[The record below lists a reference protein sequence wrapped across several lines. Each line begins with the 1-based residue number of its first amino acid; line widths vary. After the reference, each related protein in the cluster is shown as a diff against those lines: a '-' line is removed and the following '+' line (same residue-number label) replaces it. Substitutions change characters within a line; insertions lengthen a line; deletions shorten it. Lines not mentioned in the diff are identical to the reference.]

1 MVDDLQ
7 QWFSERPIWLQIA
20 AERLFEKAIL
30 KDEDIQELS
39 SICLQEVEGKLKTT
53 SCTLPASDFSQDSQY
68 ELRLSSISDI
78 DGVNALAPRKPLEF
92 GKANLTIVYGDNGS
106 GKSGYVRLLKHACG
120 ARNLDPILRNI
131 YKKEQSLQKACIT
144 YEKNSTE
151 KDYIWT
157 GKTSCN
163 ELGSVDIF
171 DTSFGRIFVTNEDE
185 VSYEPPILSF
195 FSQLIEICEKVTNVL
210 DIEIRKYPS
219 KKPYMPSELKIT
231 VEGRWYDVISL
242 NTTSDTI
249 EKYSFFD
256 SECESKMQTL
266 LQRLSEQAPAEKAK
280 KLKRQKLYV
289 DTLTQ
294 DVQKYLQQMS
304 DENCRRIISAKK
316 ESIIKRKAADTA
328 AENMFSGS
336 HLQSIGSEIW
346 KELWEAA
353 RKYSLQE
360 AYVGSEYPNIA
371 EDSRCVLCH
380 QKLDPEAKDRLN
392 SFENFVKGEM
402 QRAALAAAKEYDEAI
417 KTIDDIPSSE
427 SLRTTVDATG
437 IQQDGI
443 IDKVIEF
450 FAQLQERKDII
461 LKLTTEDE
469 IPIATPLPKWI
480 DEAISYSNSLDELS
494 KKYEKDAKE
503 DNRDEIKKE
512 LNSLQARKWLSE
524 HRAAIEEEITRFKLL
539 NKINAAKRRTNTK
552 SFSQKKGELAEAM
565 ITDAFVQRFNNELKN
580 LGASHIK
587 VEFVKVRVSK
597 GKVLHKLQLRGAAQ
611 RGLSDV
617 LSEGENR
624 IISIAA
630 FLADVTGKVNKS
642 PFIFDDPIS
651 SLDQNYEEAVVKRL
665 IELSQDRQVI
675 IFTHRL
681 SLLGTV
687 RHYAEKY
694 SIKPGVV
701 SIRTVEWGTGEP
713 APIPLSHSDIKT
725 SLNTLMN
732 QRFQDIK
739 KANEEGNFSRAE
751 IELKSICSDFRILI
765 ERSIE
770 SDLLCGV
777 VQRFQRPV
785 HTLKLKDLAK
795 LKSSDCSLLD
805 GLMTKYSYF
814 EHSQPI
820 EAPIPLP
827 PSDEVLDDMKSL
839 AVWRNEYANRSAL

>member
-7 QWFSERPIWLQIA
+7 QWFSERPKWLQIA

-39 SICLQEVEGKLKTT
+39 SICLQEVEGKLKTK
-53 SCTLPASDFSQDSQY
+53 SCTLPTSDFSQDSQCD
-68 ELRLSSISDI
+68 LRLSSISDI
-78 DGVNALAPRKPLEF
+78 EGVNALAPRKPLEF

-131 YKKEQSLQKACIT
+131 YKTEKSLQKACIT
-144 YEKNSTE
+144 YEQNSTE
-151 KDYIWT
+151 KKYIWT
-157 GKTSCN
+157 KASCN
-163 ELGSVDIF
+163 ELGNVDIF

-210 DIEIRKYPS
+210 DIEIRKHPS
-219 KKPYMPSELKIT
+219 KKPFMPNELRMSI
-231 VEGRWYDVISL
+231 EGRWYEGVGT
-242 NTTSDTI
+242 NTAPGSI
-249 EKYSFFD
+249 EKYCLFD
-256 SECESKMQTL
+256 SECESKMQIL
-266 LQRLSEQAPAEKAK
+266 LQRLSEQDPAEKAR

-304 DENCRRIISAKK
+304 VENCRKIVSAKK
-316 ESIIKRKAADTA
+316 KSIIKRKAADTA
-328 AENMFSGS
+328 AEKVFSGS
-336 HLQSIGSEIW
+336 HLLSIGSEIW
-346 KELWEAA
+346 KELWESA

-380 QKLDPEAKDRLN
+380 QKLDPEAKDRLS

-402 QRAALAAAKEYDEAI
+402 QSAALAAAKEYDEAI

-427 SLRTTVDATG
+427 SLRTTIDATG
-437 IQQDGI
+437 IQQVGI
-443 IDKVIEF
+443 TEKVIEF
-450 FAQLQERKDII
+450 FTQLQERKDII
-461 LKLTTEDE
+461 LKLTSEDE

-512 LNSLQARKWLSE
+512 LDSLKTRKWLSE
-524 HRAAIEEEITRFKLL
+524 HRAVIEEEITRLKLL

-552 SFSQKKGELAEAM
+552 SLSQKKGELAEAM
-565 ITDAFVQRFNNELKN
+565 ITDAFIQRFNNELKN

-597 GKVLHKLQLRGAAQ
+597 GKVLHKLQLLGAAQ

-630 FLADVTGKVNKS
+630 FLADVTGKVYKS

-651 SLDQNYEEAVVKRL
+651 SLDQNYEEAAVKRL

-687 RHYAEKY
+687 RHYADKY
-694 SIKPGVV
+694 SIKPDVI
-701 SIRTVEWGTGEP
+701 SIRAVEWGTGEP
-713 APIPLSHSDIKT
+713 APIPLSQSDIKT
-725 SLNTLMN
+725 YLNSLMN
-732 QRFQDIK
+732 QRYQNVK
-739 KANEEGNFSRAE
+739 KANEEGNFEHAE
-751 IELKSICSDFRILI
+751 LELKSMCSDFRILLERAI
-765 ERSIE
+765 EN
-770 SDLLCGV
+770 DLLCGV

-795 LKSSDCSLLD
+795 LKSSDCSFLD
-805 GLMTKYSYF
+805 SLMTKYSYF

-827 PSDEVLDDMKSL
+827 PSDEVLDDIKSL
-839 AVWRNEYANRSAL
+839 AEWRIEYGKRSAI